1 MLNDYYIILSRAL
14 VIALQLISI
23 KLLTEY
29 LSTEEIGIYFFLISA
44 SYFLNALIFIPLDYY
59 QQALVSN
66 AENKKSVIKSVL
78 LFNNSI
84 SKLYLTTSIIIGLF
98 LYFFIEK
105 QYLILFAFG
114 ILGSIALHCMQ
125 SSRNLLNNL
134 GYSLPVSTSY
144 VLEAISRVGIFFFL
158 GSAEFASIET
168 IVFSWAASLCL
179 ASLFLIKTGINNR
192 IFNGHSEKSI
202 NIKEFLKFATPISLS
217 SVANWLQVQGYRVVL
232 VPLGY
237 AETVGI
243 FSTISNIGSSAIGAL
258 NLIYQQKFNPKI
270 YQSQGNYTKRYLV
283 IASLFIL
290 ITALTFTLTGELIVK
305 ALTTV
310 NFHEYWHVILYGLIA
325 DASNLIV
332 GALIIH
338 LTIKKTTA
346 SILIFSM
353 IGLLVN
359 VIAFTALYAL
369 NSITVNLIG
378 LPILLSQW
386 TVAILLLLQ
395 FGKKY
400 DYEN

>member
-1 MLNDYYIILSRAL
+1 MRNDYYIITSRAM

-29 LSTEEIGIYFFLISA
+29 LSTKEIGLYFFLISA

-66 AENKKSVIKSVL
+66 AENKKSVIKSAL
-78 LFNNSI
+78 LFNKSL
-84 SKLYLTTSIIIGLF
+84 SKKYIKTSIIIGLF
-98 LYFFIEK
+98 LYFSIEK
-105 QYLILFAFG
+105 QHFILFVFAT
-114 ILGSIALHCMQ
+114 LGSLALHYMQ

-134 GYSLPVSTSY
+134 GYSQPVSKSH
-144 VLEAISRVGIFFFL
+144 VLEAISRVGIFFCL
-158 GSAEFASIET
+158 GTAELASIET
-168 IVFSWAASLCL
+168 IAFSWAASLGL
-179 ASLFLIKTGINNR
+179 TSLFLIKNGINNG
-192 IFNGHSEKSI
+192 IFNGHSEQPI
-202 NIKEFLKFATPISLS
+202 NIKEFLKFAMPISLS

-270 YQSQGNYTKRYLV
+270 YQSQGIYTKRYLG
-283 IASLFIL
+283 IAFLLIL
-290 ITALTFTLTGELIVK
+290 TTGLAFTLIGELIVK
-305 ALTTV
+305 ALTTG
-310 NFHEYWHVILYGLIA
+310 NFHEYWYVILYGLIA
-325 DASNLIV
+325 DSSNLIV

-338 LTIKKTTA
+338 LTIKKTTG

-353 IGLLVN
+353 AGLLVN
-359 VIAFTALYAL
+359 AIAFIALYVL
-369 NSITVNLIG
+369 DSITVNLIG

-395 FGKKY
+395 FRSKT
-400 DYEN
+400 